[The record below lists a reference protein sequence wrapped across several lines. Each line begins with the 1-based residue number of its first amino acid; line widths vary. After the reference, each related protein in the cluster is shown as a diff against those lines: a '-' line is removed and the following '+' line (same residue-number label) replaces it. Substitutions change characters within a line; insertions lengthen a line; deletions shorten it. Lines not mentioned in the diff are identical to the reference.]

1 MYLQNRLYDAAK
13 LHHHQSLLVAQP
25 EEAPQDSSWH
35 EDIWSILKQIHFT
48 KLHKVYQSVCC
59 QPKITII
66 ETQRKRRESCMSLD
80 LDSHFIN
87 SHGLWWTLMDSQ
99 KISTLP
105 RHGHAAVEAVR
116 YSHLGSRISRQRKE
130 TEQEN
135 AGNNICRAK
144 QPSKS
149 LHTGRCDLLWHLK
162 THARLHVISCILI
175 HVMWPM

>member
-1 MYLQNRLYDAAK
+1 MYLRNRLYDAAK

-87 SHGLWWTLMDSQ
+87 SHGLWWTLKKSALCQGMGMPLWKRFGIHTSAQGSQ
-99 KISTLP
+99 GNVRKQSRKMQETTFAEPNSQVNHSTL
-105 RHGHAAVEAVR
+105 AAV
-116 YSHLGSRISRQRKE
+116 
-130 TEQEN
+130 
-135 AGNNICRAK
+135 IC
-144 QPSKS
+144 
-149 LHTGRCDLLWHLK
+149 CD
-162 THARLHVISCILI
+162 I
-175 HVMWPM
+175 